1 MVPAATQE
9 RQHPIT
15 IFIPDTGHKA
25 MYDKGISLSLD

>member
-15 IFIPDTGHKA
+15 AFTPDTGHKA
-25 MYDKGISLSLD
+25 MHDKVISLSLD